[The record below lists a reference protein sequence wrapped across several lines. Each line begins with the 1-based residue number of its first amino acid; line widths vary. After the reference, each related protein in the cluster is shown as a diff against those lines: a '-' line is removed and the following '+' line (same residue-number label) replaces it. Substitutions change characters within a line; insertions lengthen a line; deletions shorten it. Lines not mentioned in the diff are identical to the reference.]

1 MKNYKEKKFTMSKL
15 IVIFTGLV
23 FLLLVGFVV
32 SMYLSG
38 NINNTYDTTAIVT
51 CITISGSIFG
61 SNLCWYSKKAAGEN
75 HYKLRM
81 SLYEESSKVRLEFNK
96 EMIKLMKEN
105 NLTENDINRID
116 QFGNIDEMM
125 DSALNDTVSELDNM
139 QSEADASN
147 QIENF

>member
-1 MKNYKEKKFTMSKL
+1 ME
-15 IVIFTGLV
+15 
-23 FLLLVGFVV
+23 
-32 SMYLSG
+32 
-38 NINNTYDTTAIVT
+38 NINNTYDTAAIVT

-105 NLTENDINRID
+105 NLTENDINKID

-125 DSALNDTVSELDNM
+125 DSALNDTVSELDNI